1 MSVLIDITVRKCL
14 EEETI
19 RLLNHLDYE
28 RERLI
33 EVFERSPS
41 FLAILR
47 GPQHVIE
54 RANTRYFQLVGRR
67 DIVGKP
73 IRQVIPELLDQ
84 GYLDILDEV
93 YRLGKSFVVSNKEV
107 FFHKESAEP
116 SIVDFVYEPLRDGD
130 GSVVGILVHGND
142 LTEKNRM
149 QQRLI
154 AVTDE
159 SDRLRRLYETILSS
173 IPDLVY

>member
-47 GPQHVIE
+47 GPQHVFE
-54 RANTRYFQLVGRR
+54 RANPGYFQLVGRR
-67 DIVGKP
+67 AVLGRP
-73 IRQVIPELLDQ
+73 IRQVLPELPDQ
-84 GYLDILDEV
+84 GYLDTLDEA
-93 YRLGKSFVVSNKEV
+93 YRLGKSFAVSNKEV
-107 FFHKESAEP
+107 FFHKEATEP
-116 SIVDFVYEPLRDGD
+116 SLVDFIYEPLRGGD
-130 GSVVGILVHGND
+130 GNVVGILVHGND
-142 LTEKNRM
+142 LTEQKRM

-154 AVTDE
+154 A
-159 SDRLRRLYETILSS
+159 
-173 IPDLVY
+173 